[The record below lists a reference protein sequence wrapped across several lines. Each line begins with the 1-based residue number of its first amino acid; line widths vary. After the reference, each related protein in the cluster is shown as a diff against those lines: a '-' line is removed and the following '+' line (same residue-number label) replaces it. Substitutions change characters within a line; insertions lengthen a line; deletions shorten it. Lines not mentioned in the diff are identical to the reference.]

1 MMKVKAMDEAIL
13 VVDDDTNFLD
23 AIRRQLRKEFN
34 LATAQGPHE
43 GLAAIRNNRPYSV
56 IISDLQMPDMNGI
69 EFLARVKEIVPDTV
83 RIMLTGNADLNKT
96 IRAVNEGNIFQFL
109 TKPCSPD
116 TLKNV
121 INLGIKQHRLVIAE
135 KELLEKT
142 LKGTVSVLNEI
153 LSLVNPVAF
162 GRSSRIKQHVKQIA
176 ETLDLSNIWWLE
188 MAAMLSQ
195 IGCVIL
201 PEEALKKL
209 YRGEELSGEE
219 SQLFDMHP
227 MIASD
232 LLSKIPRLDK
242 LAEIIRYQEKFF
254 DGSGNPKDNLQGEN
268 IPIGARIL
276 KAAIDFDIMEA
287 KGIENIKIVK
297 QLKDLPGKY
306 DPDVLSAMESLVGG
320 SGKCKKTD
328 VLFADLKTGMI
339 LDEDVRSK
347 TGRLLISRG
356 HEVSSVLLSRLHNFA
371 KSEGII
377 EPVRVLIQKSV

>member
-1 MMKVKAMDEAIL
+1 MNEAIL
-13 VVDDDTNFLD
+13 IVDDDINFLSG
-23 AIRRQLRKEFN
+23 IRRHLRNDFN
-34 LATAQGPHE
+34 LHTAQGPHE
-43 GLAAIRNNRPYSV
+43 GLAAIKKNGPYSV
-56 IISDLQMPDMNGI
+56 VVSDLQMPEMNGI
-69 EFLARVKEIVPDTV
+69 EFLKEVKKIAPGTV

-96 IRAVNEGNIFQFL
+96 ICAVNEGNIFQFL

-142 LKGTVSVLNEI
+142 LKGAISVLNEI

-162 GRSSRIKQHVKQIA
+162 GRSTRIKQHVKQIA
-176 ETLDLSNIWWLE
+176 EKLDLPNIWWLE

-209 YRGEELSGEE
+209 YRGEELAGEE

-242 LAEIIRYQEKFF
+242 LAEIILYQEKFF
-254 DGSGNPKDNLQGEN
+254 DGSGNPKDNRQGEN
-268 IPIGARIL
+268 IPVGARIL
-276 KAAIDFDIMEA
+276 KAAIDFDILEA
-287 KGIENIKIVK
+287 KGTEKSKIIRH
-297 QLKDLPGKY
+297 LKSLPGKY
-306 DPDVLSAMESLVGG
+306 DPAVLSAIESLIGG
-320 SGKCKKTD
+320 IEKYEKTD

-339 LDEDVRSK
+339 LNEDLRSK

-356 HEVSSVLLSRLHNFA
+356 HEVSSVLLSRLQSFA

-377 EPVRVLIQKSV
+377 EPVSVLIQ

>member
-371 KSEGII
+371 KS
-377 EPVRVLIQKSV
+377 